1 MNEQTHPPSDPLR
14 RWLAAELAGET
25 SAADPADLGDVAFA
39 ELCRELESEA
49 GRDNRAA
56 PPRGF
61 ADRVARR
68 IATEVPAP
76 AWQQSARTARTVRA
90 AREMR
95 EAPTAAEAGRRQ
107 GWLRR
112 LPAAGLLTAAA
123 LSVLVSLPWL
133 PVAAHLLFHQAS
145 LASLLKAGIGS
156 AIDAGQWAATLATLG
171 NKLLLLIQVFAGPL
185 ATPPIAFLALVCLLV
200 SVLAL
205 RCLHDVIQRDRRW
218 VYADPI

>member
-14 RWLAAELAGET
+14 RWLEAELAGET
-25 SAADPADLGDVAFA
+25 SDARPSDPGDLAFA
-39 ELCRELESEA
+39 ELYRELEA
-49 GRDNRAA
+49 GAGLDGYAA

-61 ADRVARR
+61 ADRVALR
-68 IATEVPAP
+68 IAAEVPAP
-76 AWQQSARTARTVRA
+76 AWHGAARA
-90 AREMR
+90 AQAAPT
-95 EAPTAAEAGRRQ
+95 APTAAAEPGGRQ

-133 PVAAHLLFHQAS
+133 PVAIHLIFHQAS